1 MVGLSALV
9 AAACVLA
16 SLWRL
21 AVAVAPISFDA
32 GELRRAVTGPR
43 AIASLRAAL
52 GAEARA
58 HWEQDLFAAF
68 AEHDGGQR
76 DALVNELLTEVD
88 GLTGAWSRVPR
99 ICASLATSCGFLF
112 ASVSLLRSWGG
123 AQAPPAIGLAIVSAV
138 DAFSIGVMAAAFC
151 VVIHVRAA
159 RAARDSLSAIDRL
172 VERMQSVSE
181 PLGATVEADRPILL
195 RAE

>member
-1 MVGLSALV
+1 
-9 AAACVLA
+9 
-16 SLWRL
+16 
-21 AVAVAPISFDA
+21 VAVAPTSFDA
-32 GELRRAVTGPR
+32 GELRRAVTGQR
-43 AIASLRAAL
+43 AMASLRAAV
-52 GAEARA
+52 GAESRA
-58 HWEQDLFAAF
+58 QWEQDLFAAF
-68 AEHDGGQR
+68 AEHDVRLR

-123 AQAPPAIGLAIVSAV
+123 VQAPPALGLAVVSAV

-159 RAARDSLSAIDRL
+159 RAARDSLSAIDQL
-172 VERMQSVSE
+172 VARMQSVSE
-181 PLGATVEADRPILL
+181 PPAVTVEPDRSIAL